1 MSDVMSRE
9 QRSRLMAAI
18 RGRNTR
24 FEVTMMRAL
33 SSVLYPLGYRYRKHY
48 RRLPGTPDIVFV
60 KHRVVV
66 FLDSDFWHGRN
77 YQRLK
82 PRMNAF
88 WRAKIERN
96 IQRDRQVDRALRRQG
111 WSVLRFGE
119 VRIKTRPLSV
129 VQKIKSKLEE
139 YGGVLAEV
147 VDRESKQK
155 QPGLSTRPRKLST
168 TDA

>member
-1 MSDVMSRE
+1 
-9 QRSRLMAAI
+9 
-18 RGRNTR
+18 
-24 FEVTMMRAL
+24 
-33 SSVLYPLGYRYRKHY
+33 
-48 RRLPGTPDIVFV
+48 
-60 KHRVVV
+60 
-66 FLDSDFWHGRN
+66 
-77 YQRLK
+77 
-82 PRMNAF
+82 MNAF